1 MSDIIRLATTEEW
14 AHAGIIKAGDYCFL
28 GYCVG
33 CVGGPIE
40 QQVRAAF
47 DDMERKLSLVGLTLE
62 HVVKM
67 DCMFLDIHEIPV
79 MEKVIKERF
88 KGKYPVRKSFQTA
101 FAGEGLQFQV
111 DAIAYIGKGE

>member
-33 CVGGPIE
+33 YVGGTTE
-40 QQVRAAF
+40 QQVQAAF
-47 DDMERKLSLVGLTLE
+47 DDMERKLSLVGLTLT

-67 DCMFLDIHEIPV
+67 DCMFLDIREIPV
-79 MEKVIKERF
+79 MEKMIRERF
-88 KGKYPVRKSFQTA
+88 HGKYPVRKSFQTA
-101 FAGEGLQFQV
+101 FAGDGLRFQA